1 MYIYYIYYIYCTH
14 KHIYMHTHLYKW
26 PFGICTAVFI
36 LTNFILIWTIIN
48 PHNDWQGL
56 EVQPVNMKQRKAYRL
71 TLRSNG

>member
-1 MYIYYIYYIYCTH
+1 
-14 KHIYMHTHLYKW
+14 MHTHTYKW

-36 LTNFILIWTIIN
+36 LTNFISILILSIIN

-56 EVQPVNMKQRKAYRL
+56 GVQSVIKKQRKAYRP